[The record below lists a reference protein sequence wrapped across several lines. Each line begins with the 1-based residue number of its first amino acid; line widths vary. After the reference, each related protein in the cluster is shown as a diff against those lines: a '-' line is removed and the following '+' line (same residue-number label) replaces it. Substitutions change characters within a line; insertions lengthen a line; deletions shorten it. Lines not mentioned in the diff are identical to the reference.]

1 MYVVWKVRESSAS
14 QFIQEHMSLSK
25 REQGIF
31 EYAKNE
37 YAYLVEGYRTKD
49 GKVRQK
55 SIAYLGSIRSPE
67 RLCERTNDILD
78 KFPGL
83 GKSGK
88 LKILKSIAN
97 KSGEIAITDNRLIP
111 TSLKL

>member
-1 MYVVWKVRESSAS
+1 MYVVWKVRESSVS

-88 LKILKSIAN
+88 LKILKSIAS
-97 KSGEIAITDNRLIP
+97 KSEEIAITGNRLIP
-111 TSLKL
+111 IPLKL